1 MDNRSKRF
9 FSRPQV
15 VALALAV
22 PLLGMGATSAS
33 AQWFGW
39 DSALP
44 PMQVERM
51 IQASG
56 YRLTGPVIRN
66 GRVYLANVL
75 GRDNDLERLV
85 LDADDGRLLQRYR
98 AGPMRRRFASGD
110 WSDQPRP
117 QPAEG
122 FLDRLSDFVAPPRP
136 PADFYGEEESQPFR
150 APPGAPTATGNEGA
164 RADEKANPNVILAPS
179 PALEKPR
186 AKPQQVKRKKPE
198 STAVA
203 QPTATPGD
211 AKPATAPDITAPVR
225 PDAAVEPTAPAPRV
239 ADTKAAPGP
248 APATAVAPPVVP
260 AAKAPAPM
268 PQTAVA
274 TPGPAPV
281 TAVPAPV
288 VPAAKAPAP
297 MPQTAVATPGPA
309 PATAVPA
316 PVVPAVK
323 APAPKPAVND
333 VPVAPLE

>member
-150 APPGAPTATGNEGA
+150 APPGAPTATVNEVA

-203 QPTATPGD
+203 IPAATPGD
-211 AKPATAPDITAPVR
+211 AKPTAPDMTAPVR
-225 PDAAVEPTAPAPRV
+225 SDAAVEPTAPAPRV

-274 TPGPAPV
+274 TPGPAP
-281 TAVPAPV
+281 
-288 VPAAKAPAP
+288 
-297 MPQTAVATPGPA
+297 
-309 PATAVPA
+309 ATAVPA
-316 PVVPAVK
+316 PAVLAPK
-323 APAPKPAVND
+323 SPAPKPAVND